1 QFLPRH
7 RLLRRTLIGAAFLV
21 AARGWFLRPELV
33 RELRRPNPQ
42 APMVEDVLEL
52 IRLHYADSLGDDD
65 LSFRAVK
72 GILRSLP
79 DPYSTLL
86 ASGDL
91 KRYRDLLE
99 GTAGEAGLVLLEGPL
114 GLTVGEVVPRSPA
127 AEKGIRAGDRLLEI
141 EGARTEAWTA
151 PRGEQALRGEPGS
164 TVTLVTRRPG
174 LAEREHF
181 TMRRERVPTLAPA
194 TRWFTPSVG
203 YIRLTSVSRGST
215 QALEAEVTRLVRQGA
230 RGVVLDLRNNP
241 GGLLN
246 EATALLDLFLDRGAP
261 IGAVETR

>member
-1 QFLPRH
+1 MMQFLPRH

-21 AARGWFLRPELV
+21 AASGWFLRPELV

-141 EGARTEAWTA
+141 EGARTAA
-151 PRGEQALRGEPGS
+151 G
-164 TVTLVTRRPG
+164 
-174 LAEREHF
+174 
-181 TMRRERVPTLAPA
+181 
-194 TRWFTPSVG
+194 
-203 YIRLTSVSRGST
+203 
-215 QALEAEVTRLVRQGA
+215 
-230 RGVVLDLRNNP
+230 P
-241 GGLLN
+241 GG
-246 EATALLDLFLDRGAP
+246 AGALHHAARAGPDARPRDPVVHPVGGLHPPNVGQP
-261 IGAVETR
+261 G